1 MQRNK
6 LISIITIICFGT
18 IIFIPIGLALMW
30 LSTQWKTK
38 LKIII
43 SSVLTALY
51 IVLVAL
57 LLLLE
62 PANNYSG
69 LSLPINYQGG
79 QTSFETST
87 TVSPKKTDK
96 KVKEK
101 SSNKDLSKEN
111 EEIEEQKPQI
121 VTGVKKGKG
130 KPLGRGA
137 ITILFFLLMFL
148 IILWQNYKFSKAKKY
163 ENPYVDTDLYVLP
176 LSDSVK
182 LPIVHFL
189 KLPLYPEETIYFAT
203 ETNQKGNEGN
213 LIITNKRVVI
223 QSVAENTEFPL
234 NVLEAVSSISST
246 VIQLT
251 SGTRKYYIYMDESQ
265 VKYALAI
272 IRWAYKKHVC

>member
-62 PANNYSG
+62 PSNNYSG

-121 VTGVKKGKG
+121 VTSVKKGKG

-189 KLPLYPEETIYFAT
+189 KLPLYSEETIYFAT

-234 NVLEAVSSISST
+234 NILEAVSSISST
-246 VIQLT
+246 VIQLI